1 MPQNNKTK
9 KNVFEGSLARRAF
22 LICFALLILPLFVHT
37 FLLYRKELQDE
48 EKIIRTDLRAI
59 GAQKAQYLSELIH
72 ADWQLLENRANW
84 LDLQA
89 IPLPAGSPSRFAV
102 LYDAQSS
109 LVNLEDHQ
117 SSPSSSNLSHSEALQ
132 NSPNLTA
139 RRIEKQSLITGIAV
153 SETNAIAIERPL
165 ATLLSLPEPA
175 SFPVDITLTPNALA
189 NDQWKEPFL
198 IPDTNLTLTVGTSS
212 QRIYNL
218 QISHL
223 ILRIASFLFFVA
235 VIGGG
240 AVYFLLRKAY
250 RPLNALRLTMERV
263 ADGAVHSRYTPHRW
277 GFEVNAIGE
286 SFNDT
291 LNSVLL
297 HQEEAEAERLARE
310 KLAQELKLGHEIQE
324 SLLPR
329 TFPSMPNLDIGAG
342 CLPAQEVGGDFY
354 DVFPLPSGK
363 CLIAVADLAGKGI
376 SACLFSL
383 GLRSSLRA
391 LASTTDD
398 LAEIVA
404 KANDLFLLDA
414 KETGEFATL
423 WIGMLESKALHY
435 ISLGHPPVLFKRQGQ
450 FHELSTH
457 HPAIGLMPLSGLNA
471 ATQPLEPGDEL
482 LLYSD
487 GATEAHNTSQELY
500 GMERLK
506 ASFLRYQSVNAQT
519 DADLILQDIQRF
531 SQGMLQHDDLTLLL
545 IRLG

>member
-1 MPQNNKTK
+1 MKIKTIMPQNHKTK
-9 KNVFEGSLARRAF
+9 KTVFEGSLARRAF

-59 GAQKAQYLSELIH
+59 GAQKAQHLSEQIH

-84 LDLQA
+84 LDIQA
-89 IPLPAGSPSRFAV
+89 ISLPAGASSRFAV
-102 LYDAQSS
+102 LD
-109 LVNLEDHQ
+109 E
-117 SSPSSSNLSHSEALQ
+117 
-132 NSPNLTA
+132 
-139 RRIEKQSLITGIAV
+139 EKQSLITGIAI
-153 SETNAIAIERPL
+153 SETHAIAIERPL
-165 ATLLSLPEPA
+165 KTLLAMPEPP
-175 SFPVDITLTPNALA
+175 SFPIDITLTPNALT
-189 NDQWKEPFL
+189 NDQWQEPFP

-212 QRIYNL
+212 QRIYDL

-223 ILRIASFLFFVA
+223 ILRVASFLFFVA

-263 ADGAVHSRYTPHRW
+263 ADGAIHSRYTPHKW
-277 GFEVNAIGE
+277 GFELNDIGRC
-286 SFNDT
+286 FNDT

-324 SLLPR
+324 SLLPK

-354 DVFPLPSGK
+354 DVFRLPSGK

-391 LASTTDD
+391 LASTTDN
-398 LAEIVA
+398 LSEIVT

-414 KETGEFATL
+414 KDNGDFATL
-423 WIGMLESKALHY
+423 WIGILESKTLHY
-435 ISLGHPPVLFKRQGQ
+435 ISLGHPPVLLKRQGQ

-457 HPAIGLMPLSGLNA
+457 HPALGLMPFSGLKI
-471 ATQPLEPGDEL
+471 ATQFLEPGDEL

-500 GMERLK
+500 GRQRLK
-506 ASFLRYQSVNAQT
+506 ESFLRCQSINAQS

-531 SQGMLQHDDLTLLL
+531 SQGTFQHDDLTLLL
-545 IRLG
+545 IRLV

>member
-1 MPQNNKTK
+1 MLQHNKTK
-9 KNVFEGSLARRAF
+9 KKIFEGSLARRAF
-22 LICFALLILPLFVHT
+22 LICFALLIFPLFVHT

-59 GAQKAQYLSELIH
+59 GAKEAQHLSEQIH

-89 IPLPAGSPSRFAV
+89 IPFPTGETSRFAV
-102 LYDAQSS
+102 LDA
-109 LVNLEDHQ
+109 
-117 SSPSSSNLSHSEALQ
+117 
-132 NSPNLTA
+132 
-139 RRIEKQSLITGIAV
+139 EKQSLITGIAV
-153 SETNAIAIERPL
+153 SETNAIAVEHPL
-165 ATLLSLPEPA
+165 ETLLSLPEPP
-175 SFPVDITLTPNALA
+175 SFPVDISLIPNALA
-189 NDQWKEPFL
+189 NDQWQESFP
-198 IPDTNLTLTVGTSS
+198 IQDTNLTLTVGTSS
-212 QRIYNL
+212 QRIYAL
-218 QISHL
+218 QISQL

-277 GFEVNAIGE
+277 GFELNAIGE

-297 HQEEAEAERLARE
+297 HQEQAEAERLARE

-329 TFPSMPNLDIGAG
+329 TFPTMPNLDIGTG

-354 DVFPLPSGK
+354 DVFLLPSGK

-391 LASTTDD
+391 LASTTDN
-398 LAEIVA
+398 LSEIVA
-404 KANDLFLLDA
+404 KANNLFLLDA
-414 KETGEFATL
+414 KDTGEFATL
-423 WIGMLESKALHY
+423 WIGMLESKTLHY

-450 FHELSTH
+450 FLELSTH
-457 HPAIGLMPLSGLNA
+457 NIAIGLMPFGGLKI
-471 ATQPLEPGDEL
+471 ATQLLEPGDEL

-500 GMERLK
+500 GMQRLK
-506 ASFLRYQSVNAQT
+506 ASFLRCQSVNAQN

-531 SQGMLQHDDLTLLL
+531 SQGTLQHDDLTLLL
-545 IRLG
+545 IRLV